1 MEFLQVLAPI
11 IAFLGFPLGLF
22 LSFVSPE
29 EMKPGKK
36 YFELIQNLLLVFI
49 LFFVF
54 DYYTLP
60 LIISIILTVTVFL
73 VVFYWQNKHKSIIL
87 YLILAVLLY
96 LSSNNPSL
104 FALESSL
111 IFMYGLPAGS
121 LLQSKKKDALKIVAK
136 HSIFIVLVILLKK
149 RT

>member
-1 MEFLQVLAPI
+1 MESIQFLAPI
-11 IAFLGFPLGLF
+11 IAFLGFPFGLF

-36 YFELIQNLLLVFI
+36 YFKLFQNLLLIFI

-54 DYYTLP
+54 DYYTIP
-60 LIISIILTVTVFL
+60 LIISIILTVTAFL
-73 VVFYWQNKHKSIIL
+73 VVFYWQNKHKSLIL

-136 HSIFIVLVILLKK
+136 HSIFIVLVILLILLF
-149 RT
+149 

>member
-1 MEFLQVLAPI
+1 MAFIQLLVPI
-11 IAFLGFPLGLF
+11 IAFLGFPIGLF

-36 YFELIQNLLLVFI
+36 YFKLLQNLLLVFI

-54 DYYTLP
+54 DYYTIP
-60 LIISIILTVTVFL
+60 LAISIILTVAVFL
-73 VVFYWQNKHKSIIL
+73 GVFYWQNKHKSIIL

-96 LSSNNPSL
+96 LSSKDTSL
-104 FALESSL
+104 FAIESSL

-121 LLQSKKKDALKIVAK
+121 LLKSKKKDAIKIVAK
-136 HSIFIVLVILLKK
+136 HSIFIVLAVLLLLLF
-149 RT
+149 

>member
-73 VVFYWQNKHKSIIL
+73 GVFYWQNKHKSIII

-96 LSSNNPSL
+96 LSSKDTSL
-104 FALESSL
+104 FALETSL
-111 IFMYGLPAGS
+111 IFMYGIPAGS
-121 LLQSKKKDALKIVAK
+121 LLKSRKKDVLKIVAK
-136 HSIFIVLVILLKK
+136 HSTFIVLAISLLLLF
-149 RT
+149 